1 MKQNITLFVGDNA
14 VGKTRKLKKIIKD
27 CLNNEIEV
35 VNNVVGYSTVE
46 SIDIDNEKLELIRRS
61 NNKLYNQLNNHELNL
76 NTRQINHIKKLF
88 EIICSKGKVL
98 VLDELD
104 ATLRTRD
111 IVYIARAISSVR
123 SLWDEIFVTGHHLN
137 ITMLFVDFNSEMEE
151 EAYTPNIHLIGD
163 NIEDIPIT
171 EEQANEYLDA
181 I

>member
-46 SIDIDNEKLELIRRS
+46 SIEIDNEKLELIRRS

-88 EIICSKGKVL
+88 DIICSKGKVL

-123 SLWDEIFVTGHHLN
+123 SLWDKIFVTGHHLN